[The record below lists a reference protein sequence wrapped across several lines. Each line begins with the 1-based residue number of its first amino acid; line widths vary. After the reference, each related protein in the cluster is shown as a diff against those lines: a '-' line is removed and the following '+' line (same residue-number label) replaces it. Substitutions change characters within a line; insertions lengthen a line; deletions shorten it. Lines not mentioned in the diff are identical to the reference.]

1 MSDSEKLTVKR
12 SASNYWVVQ
21 SGAVEIAGAVTRE
34 AAEAER
40 ELTRRLRLRAAKMR
54 STAPR
59 RPPLAS
65 SSRVR

>member
-1 MSDSEKLTVKR
+1 MSDSEKLTVR
-12 SASNYWVVQ
+12 QSASNYWVVR
-21 SGAVEIAGAVTRE
+21 SGSVEIAGAVTRE

-59 RPPLAS
+59 RPRAVRQP
-65 SSRVR
+65 SR

>member
-1 MSDSEKLTVKR
+1 MNDSEKLTVKQ

-21 SGAVEIAGAVTRE
+21 SGSVEIAGAVARQG
-34 AAEAER
+34 AEAER

-59 RPPLAS
+59 RPPLTVTRA
-65 SSRVR
+65 R